1 MENKQCTSEKPI
13 GQRRNQKE
21 NQTIQRQKKMETQHT
36 KTYRDVV
43 KTVVRGKF
51 YSDKHLH

>member
-1 MENKQCTSEKPI
+1 MENKQSISEKPI

-21 NQTIQRQKKMETQHT
+21 NQIQRQKKTETQHT

-43 KTVVRGKF
+43 KTVVRGKL